1 MPPIKEERIQQL
13 NEQKLTKLINE
24 GHLEY
29 LKGRYKV
36 VIPRHQVPK
45 DVSDIPV
52 LWNLTNNGVNPTVLS
67 IYLSCTKLNR
77 FAENLSQETIK

>member
-45 DVSDIPV
+45 DVSDILV
-52 LWNLTNNGVNPTVLS
+52 VWNLTKNGVSYTLISPYFFLCTTTSLYRRVNPG
-67 IYLSCTKLNR
+67 
-77 FAENLSQETIK
+77 ED